1 MGRVQQRE
9 RKNLT
14 CGEGSGIF
22 VYISENSTNI
32 KVSILQYHSE
42 SNEHKNLSW
51 DTHWDKY
58 FLEKCVAQANRACDE
73 VVMSLFKVVYFQE
86 KKYIH
91 SYKFASLYEFFVSC
105 KTPITK
111 KLYYHGKIYVDMM
124 FAIYTIF

>member
-1 MGRVQQRE
+1 MHIFLDTVIDFE
-9 RKNLT
+9 HVVISPSTLT
-14 CGEGSGIF
+14 INNDEEN
-22 VYISENSTNI
+22 YI
-32 KVSILQYHSE
+32 
-42 SNEHKNLSW
+42 KNLSW